1 MYAVNKNS
9 NDIQQIK
16 TITFNEAGFKE
27 RQHLQEWIAKNPSC
41 LGEELLIIQ
50 KEFAGF
56 DDTKERLD
64 LLALDKRGNLVI
76 IENKLDDT
84 GRDVVWQALK
94 YVSYCSSL
102 TTQDIEQMFSAYL
115 SDNNISQS
123 PQELLVEFFG
133 DEDYE
138 EIINVGYSQRTILVA
153 GSYRKEVTSTVMWLL
168 NNGIDITCF
177 KAVPYSH
184 KDEILLDFKQII
196 PLKEAEEFMIKIA
209 AKQKEEVI
217 NQKLRGSRH
226 NKREDFWKKFLE
238 QANQKTMLTQNLS
251 PAKESWLPVALG
263 MSGVSLNLVVSGK
276 YARSEVFIN
285 RGRGDSEIN
294 KKTFDELLTHK
305 QEIEDELGVPLIWE
319 RMDDNVTS
327 RIKLQRDGLNLYNEE
342 DHSEMI
348 DFMIE
353 AMIKMHSVF
362 KKYVEK
368 LER

>member
-1 MYAVNKNS
+1 MYVVNKNS
-9 NDIQQIK
+9 NDINQVK
-16 TITFNEAGFKE
+16 NITFTEAGFRE
-27 RQHLQEWIAKNPSC
+27 RQHLQEWIAKKPSC

-102 TTQDIEQMFSAYL
+102 TAQDIEQMFSTYL
-115 SDNNISQS
+115 SDNSISQNS
-123 PQELLVEFFG
+123 QELLIEFFG

-138 EIINVGYSQRTILVA
+138 DIINIGYSQRIILVA

-177 KAVPYSH
+177 KAVPYSF

-217 NQKLRGSRH
+217 NQKLRGSRY
-226 NKREDFWKKFLE
+226 NKRETFWKKFLE
-238 QANQKTMLTQNLS
+238 EANKKTLLTHNLS

-263 MSGVSLNLVVSGK
+263 MGGVSLNLVVSGK
-276 YARSEVFIN
+276 YARCEVYIN
-285 RGRGDSEIN
+285 RGSSDIN
-294 KKTFDELLTHK
+294 KRTFDRLLENK
-305 QEIEDELGVPLIWE
+305 EVIENDLGEPLIWE
-319 RMDDNVTS
+319 RMDDKVTS
-327 RIKLQRDGLNLYNEE
+327 RIKLQKDGLNLYTE
-342 DHSEMI
+342 DDHPVMI
-348 DFMIE
+348 DFLV
-353 AMIKMHSVF
+353 KSVVNMHAVF
-362 KKYVEK
+362 KKHVDK

>member
-1 MYAVNKNS
+1 MYVVNKNS
-9 NDIQQIK
+9 NNINQIK
-16 TITFNEAGFKE
+16 SITFSEAGFKE

-50 KEFAGF
+50 KEFSGF
-56 DDTKERLD
+56 DDTRERLD
-64 LLALDKRGNLVI
+64 LLALDKQGNLVI

-115 SDNNISQS
+115 SDNSIAQN
-123 PQELLVEFFG
+123 PQEILIEFFG
-133 DEDYE
+133 DEDYG
-138 EIINVGYSQRTILVA
+138 EIINVGYSQRIILVA
-153 GSYRKEVTSTVMWLL
+153 GDYRKEVTSTVMWLL

-177 KAVPYSH
+177 KVLPYLH
-184 KDEILLDFKQII
+184 KDEVLLDFKQII
-196 PLKEAEEFMIKIA
+196 PLKEAEDFMIKIA

-238 QANQKTMLTQNLS
+238 EANKKTQLTQNLS

-263 MSGVSLNLVVSGK
+263 MGGVSLNLVVSGK
-276 YARSEVFIN
+276 YARSEIFIN

-294 KKTFDELLTHK
+294 KKTFDELIAYK
-305 QEIEDELGVPLIWE
+305 QEIENELGEPLVWE
-319 RMDDNVTS
+319 RMDDKVTS
-327 RIKLQRDGLNLYNEE
+327 RIKLQKDGLNLYNEE

-348 DFMIE
+348 DFLINSM
-353 AMIKMHSVF
+353 MKMHVVF
-362 KKYVEK
+362 KKYVGN
-368 LER
+368 LTR